1 MSKQFKEQGG
11 AATMDPSRF
20 RRWVTSK
27 VMTKLISFETL
38 TKRRA
43 REERRRKLSARPHI
57 IEYFHQ
63 VDDGYSH
70 LAVQAL
76 EQLLARYNVEFK
88 CYLVGPP
95 EGANSPEPELLM
107 ELSRYDATKI
117 APYYD
122 LDFPDC
128 AKMPDQCIVDSAKAI
143 LSVLSDSDFVLHA
156 KIIGQA
162 LWASDQPALDKLK
175 AVWGISTDAEISE
188 RYASGNAR
196 RADLKHYS
204 GGMFFYGGEWY
215 WGIDRLY
222 HLESRLSD
230 LGLDRNPGS
239 EPIMPRQ
246 AIHVGKKANDTGL
259 TLECFVSL
267 RSPYTAI
274 VFDRALELGRE
285 TGVTVEVRPV
295 LPMVMRGVPATMEKG
310 IYIFGDSAREAR
322 AANIPFGNFY
332 DPIGEPARRC
342 YSLYPWAVTQ
352 GLGNELLS
360 SFLRAAFVDGINTNR
375 DTGLQQVVEGA
386 GLDWSVA
393 KTLVGLDG
401 WQDEL
406 EANRLMMYE
415 GGLWGVPS
423 FRLLDNHKGTIVA
436 LWGQDR
442 LWLIANIIE
451 QYLEVEK

>member
-1 MSKQFKEQGG
+1 VSKQFKDQGG
-11 AATMDPSRF
+11 AAKMDPSRF

-27 VMTKLISFETL
+27 IMTKLISIETL
-38 TKRRA
+38 TKKREK
-43 REERRRKLSARPHI
+43 EERKRKLGAKPHI
-57 IEYFHQ
+57 VEYFHQ

-70 LAVQAL
+70 LAAQAL
-76 EQLLARYNVEFK
+76 EPLLARYNVEIK
-88 CYLVGPP
+88 CHLVGPP
-95 EGANSPEPELLM
+95 EGNNSPEPVLLM
-107 ELSRYDATKI
+107 ELSRYDAAKI
-117 APYYD
+117 APYYG

-128 AKMPDQCIVDSAKAI
+128 TKMPNQSIVESVKSI
-143 LSVLSDSDFVLHA
+143 LSVLSNTDFVLHA

-162 LWASDQPALDKLK
+162 LWASDQSALDELK
-175 AVWGISTDAEISE
+175 AVWGTSSDAEVSE
-188 RYASGNAR
+188 RYATGNAR
-196 RADLKHYS
+196 RAALKHYS
-204 GGMFFYGGEWY
+204 GGMFYYGGEWY
-215 WGIDRLY
+215 WGVDRLY
-222 HLESRLSD
+222 HLENRLSD

-239 EPIMPRQ
+239 QLIMPRQ
-246 AIHVGKKANDTGL
+246 EIRVSQEAIDSSL

-274 VFDRALELGRE
+274 VFERALELGRSM
-285 TGVTVEVRPV
+285 GVTIEVRPV

-310 IYIFGDSAREAR
+310 MYIFGDCAREAR

-342 YSLYPWAVTQ
+342 YSLYPWAVNQ

-375 DTGLQQVVEGA
+375 DAGLQRVVERA

-406 EANRLMMYE
+406 EANRLVMYE
-415 GGLWGVPS
+415 SGLWGVPS
-423 FRLLDNHKGTIVA
+423 FRLLDNHKQTIA
-436 LWGQDR
+436 SLWGQDR